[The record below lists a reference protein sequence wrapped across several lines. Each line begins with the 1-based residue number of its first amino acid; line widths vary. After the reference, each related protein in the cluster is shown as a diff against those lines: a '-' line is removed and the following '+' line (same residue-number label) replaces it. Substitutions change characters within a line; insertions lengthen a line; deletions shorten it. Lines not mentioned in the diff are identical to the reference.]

1 MAEGFASRIAPPGV
15 RVYSAG
21 TAPVGVNPRAVAA
34 MAEVGVDLSGQ
45 RSVDVSEIPA
55 GELDL
60 VVTLCGDAED
70 FCPAFSED
78 VRREHWPLADPARAE
93 GDEEEIQR
101 VFREVR
107 DEIRERVRALFAA
120 EETRPAC

>member
-1 MAEGFASRIAPPGV
+1 MRVKAPG
-15 RVYSAG
+15 RG
-21 TAPVGVNPRAVAA
+21 PRCT
-34 MAEVGVDLSGQ
+34 DLAD
-45 RSVDVSEIPA
+45 RT
-55 GELDL
+55 
-60 VVTLCGDAED
+60 TLCGDAAES
-70 FCPAFSED
+70 CPVFSEG

-120 EETRPAC
+120 EDARSAC

>member
-1 MAEGFASRIAPPGV
+1 MAEGFAVRIAPPGV

-21 TAPVGVNPRAVAA
+21 TAPVGVNPRAVTA

-45 RSVDVSEIPA
+45 CSGDVSEIPVD
-55 GELDL
+55 EIDL
-60 VVTLCGDAED
+60 VVTLCGDAAET
-70 FCPAFSED
+70 CPAFHGS

-120 EETRPAC
+120 ETSHPAC